1 MDTEARKKAAAF
13 IAACESRLFE
23 LTLAADETIESLE
36 SIATVN
42 VQLFTI
48 RAQLARDVG
57 DTQEAL
63 SYDSQA
69 QEWARERRQLAK
81 AKQTDLL
88 PKVLAK
94 IEAMEQAAEELT
106 TL

>member
-1 MDTEARKKAAAF
+1 MDTALEKAKAF
-13 IAACESRLFE
+13 ISACESRLFD
-23 LTLAADETIESLE
+23 LTVQADGSVEALE
-36 SIATVN
+36 QIAGVN
-42 VQLFTI
+42 VQLFTV
-48 RAQLARDVG
+48 RAQLARSMG
-57 DTQEAL
+57 DDQQAT
-63 SYDSQA
+63 SYDGQA

-94 IEAMEQAAEELT
+94 IEAMEAAAEELS